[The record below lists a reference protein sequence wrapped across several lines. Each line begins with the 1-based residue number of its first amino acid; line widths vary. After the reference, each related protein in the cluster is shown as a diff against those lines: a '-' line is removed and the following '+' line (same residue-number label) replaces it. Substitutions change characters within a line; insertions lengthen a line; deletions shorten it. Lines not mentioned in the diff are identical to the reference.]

1 MRRQPIAAPWLRVGQ
16 FSRATH
22 PELFRPHPRS
32 SGVPKGQS
40 MSRLI
45 AGFALAAS
53 LFVGSASEAQVSD
66 ADIAA
71 ELMGAP
77 VFAADG
83 FEIGSVSKVETEADG
98 DIGAI
103 LMVTARPLGFGERE
117 VKLPTGS
124 FTTLRGAVVLHLP
137 AEAVEGLLPESTA
150 QP

>member
-1 MRRQPIAAPWLRVGQ
+1 
-16 FSRATH
+16 
-22 PELFRPHPRS
+22 
-32 SGVPKGQS
+32 

-83 FEIGSVSKVETEADG
+83 FEIGSVRKVETETDG

-103 LMVTARPLGFGERE
+103 LMVTARPLGLGERE

-137 AEAVEGLLPESTA
+137 AEAVEGLLSESAA